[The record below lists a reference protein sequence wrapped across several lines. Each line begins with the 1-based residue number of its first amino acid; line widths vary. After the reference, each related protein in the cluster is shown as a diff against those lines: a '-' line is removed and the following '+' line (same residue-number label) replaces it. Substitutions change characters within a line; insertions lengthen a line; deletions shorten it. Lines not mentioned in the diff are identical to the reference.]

1 MNPEEKRQA
10 LLEKAGLEQAV
21 YRERLLALPPEELL
35 GQARQFAIRED
46 IIAALEYMELEEPR
60 LDMLLESEDILGKL
74 YQEYAGGPV
83 LLDGLEGVISA
94 YAEELLEQIPVEETI
109 QPEPVLTLEQ
119 KAQAIQDFI
128 KEHWMEPAGQ
138 SMCARRMSLREGDGA
153 GLEALYLETRGAPEG
168 REPFPPVYRETLAYA
183 AAHGEKARWQ
193 ASQRLNRACRDALDT
208 FIQES
213 YYDSRLHM
221 EGFPAVSARFGPERT
236 AWVLAGTIRSQPW
249 DRRYSPGNRQWAQG
263 APAWEGKDDC
273 RLSSHPGLVDLLA
286 SQVRL
291 LERQREQASPLQGQ
305 ER

>member
-109 QPEPVLTLEQ
+109 QPEPVLTLDQ

-138 SMCARRMSLREGDGA
+138 SMCARRMSLREGTPPGWRPCT
-153 GLEALYLETRGAPEG
+153 LKRGARRRAGSLFPRSTGKPWHMPPPMGKKPGG
-168 REPFPPVYRETLAYA
+168 RLPNA
-183 AAHGEKARWQ
+183 
-193 ASQRLNRACRDALDT
+193 
-208 FIQES
+208 
-213 YYDSRLHM
+213 
-221 EGFPAVSARFGPERT
+221 
-236 AWVLAGTIRSQPW
+236 
-249 DRRYSPGNRQWAQG
+249 
-263 APAWEGKDDC
+263 
-273 RLSSHPGLVDLLA
+273 
-286 SQVRL
+286 
-291 LERQREQASPLQGQ
+291 
-305 ER
+305 